1 MLDSDEGEAY
11 ICDREVGVLLQPK
24 IRVLDRF
31 QAQDPK
37 IGSFVK

>member
-1 MLDSDEGEAY
+1 MLNSDEGEAY
-11 ICDREVGVLLQPK
+11 ICDKEVGVLLQPK
-24 IRVLDRF
+24 IRVLDRL

>member
-1 MLDSDEGEAY
+1 MLDSDEEEAF

-24 IRVLDRF
+24 IRVVDHF
-31 QAQDPK
+31 QAQDSK